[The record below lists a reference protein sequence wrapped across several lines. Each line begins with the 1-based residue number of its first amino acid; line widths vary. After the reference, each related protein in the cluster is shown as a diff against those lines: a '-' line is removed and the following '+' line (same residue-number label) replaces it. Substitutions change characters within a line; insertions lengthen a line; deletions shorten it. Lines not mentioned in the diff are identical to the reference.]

1 MFEMNSRLIIDEFY
15 EVLKDPSAYGRK
27 IKEEGRRKGVGYLCS
42 YTPEEIIYAAGAHPF
57 RLFGT
62 GENIYLAD
70 AHLQSYC
77 CSLVRGALEGALA
90 GHLDF
95 LDGVVFPHTCDSIQR
110 LSDIWRMN
118 VKETFHIDVVLPV
131 KLDTES
137 ARAYM
142 IDILTRFRNDLGGY
156 LQSEITD
163 EKLTNALN
171 TFNTIRGYLKRLY
184 ELKAENPGIIT
195 GSDLYA
201 AVKSS
206 MIMDRGHLLEVL
218 PTFVNELEKKKE
230 SAASF
235 QGKRIILAGG
245 VCTHPDIY
253 RIIEEAGGVVVWD
266 DFCTGTRY
274 FDVSVMN
281 DSDPIT
287 VIAERF
293 MKRPV
298 CPAKHA
304 GIFTRGKNL
313 VKIVKE
319 KDARGVVFVFLKF
332 CDPHAFDYPY
342 MKELLDREGIPS
354 MSLDVEDQL
363 PSESQLQTRFETF
376 IEML

>member
-1 MFEMNSRLIIDEFY
+1 
-15 EVLKDPSAYGRK
+15 
-27 IKEEGRRKGVGYLCS
+27 
-42 YTPEEIIYAAGAHPF
+42 
-57 RLFGT
+57 
-62 GENIYLAD
+62 
-70 AHLQSYC
+70 
-77 CSLVRGALEGALA
+77 
-90 GHLDF
+90 
-95 LDGVVFPHTCDSIQR
+95 
-110 LSDIWRMN
+110 
-118 VKETFHIDVVLPV
+118 
-131 KLDTES
+131 
-137 ARAYM
+137 
-142 IDILTRFRNDLGGY
+142 RNDLGGY
-156 LQSEITD
+156 LQSEITE
-163 EKLTNALN
+163 EKLTNALK
-171 TFNTIRGYLKRLY
+171 TFNTIRGHLKRLY

-201 AVKSS
+201 VVKAS
-206 MIMDRGHLLEVL
+206 MIMDRSHLLEVL
-218 PTFVNELEKKKE
+218 PTVVNELEKKRE

-274 FDVSVMN
+274 FDRSVMN

-304 GIFTRGKNL
+304 GIFTRGENL

-354 MSLDVEDQL
+354 MALDVEDQL

>member
-1 MFEMNSRLIIDEFY
+1 MFEKNSRLLIDEFY

-27 IKEEGRRKGVGYLCS
+27 IKEEGRRKVVGYLCS

-95 LDGVVFPHTCDSIQR
+95 LEGVVFPHTCDSIQR

-118 VKETFHIDVVLPV
+118 VKGTFHIDVVLPV

-142 IDILTRFRNDLGGY
+142 IDILTKFRNDLGGY
-156 LQSEITD
+156 LQSEITE

-201 AVKSS
+201 VVKSS

-230 SAASF
+230 SAASSP
-235 QGKRIILAGG
+235 GKRTILAGG
-245 VCTHPDIY
+245 VCTHPD
-253 RIIEEAGGVVVWD
+253 
-266 DFCTGTRY
+266 
-274 FDVSVMN
+274 
-281 DSDPIT
+281 
-287 VIAERF
+287 
-293 MKRPV
+293 
-298 CPAKHA
+298 
-304 GIFTRGKNL
+304 L
-313 VKIVKE
+313 
-319 KDARGVVFVFLKF
+319 
-332 CDPHAFDYPY
+332 
-342 MKELLDREGIPS
+342 
-354 MSLDVEDQL
+354 
-363 PSESQLQTRFETF
+363 
-376 IEML
+376 